1 MQALIHW
8 IMGTSASKTV
18 ANVAWV
24 IPAVQTIHILAISVV
39 ISTMAMLDLR
49 LMGLTAKRYTI
60 RAVADR
66 FLPWM
71 WSPVIVLLITGLI
84 LITGEPDRAL
94 GNWVFQTKMA
104 LLIAVLAI
112 SWGLQPRA
120 EARPHRL
127 GKRFEARTG
136 RQSHRSGVASAL
148 DRHRGRR
155 TLDRVCG
162 MTNDQELLP
171 MARVAAVLDGD
182 QRVWLAVPHHRNA
195 ACAGAD
201 IGRRINRH
209 GRSEIAQSCLSRPFG
224 EEISREVL
232 PWTWTAFVVAAVCGG
247 LLFSSAATK
256 YYGIATFRAKIL
268 LLGLAGINMLVF
280 HLITYRTVD
289 EWGASAQT
297 SLPAKISGGLSLLL
311 WAAIVALGRWTGFA

>member
-18 ANVAWV
+18 ANVAWI

-71 WSPVIVLLITGLI
+71 WLSVIVLLITGVI

-112 SWGLQPRA
+112 SWGFNRA
-120 EARPHRL
+120 L
-127 GKRFEARTG
+127 KRDLTAW
-136 RQSHRSGVASAL
+136 
-148 DRHRGRR
+148 
-155 TLDRVCG
+155 
-162 MTNDQELLP
+162 
-171 MARVAAVLDGD
+171 DGD
-182 QRVWLAVPHHRNA
+182 SRHETA
-195 ACAGAD
+195 AK
-201 IGRRINRH
+201 
-209 GRSEIAQSCLSRPFG
+209 
-224 EEISREVL
+224 V
-232 PWTWTAFVVAAVCGG
+232 TG
-247 LLFSSAATK
+247 L
-256 YYGIATFRAKIL
+256 
-268 LLGLAGINMLVF
+268 V
-280 HLITYRTVD
+280 
-289 EWGASAQT
+289 
-297 SLPAKISGGLSLLL
+297 SLLL
-311 WAAIVALGRWTGFA
+311 WIGIVVAGRWIAYAA

>member
-18 ANVAWV
+18 ANVAWI

-71 WSPVIVLLITGLI
+71 WLSVIVLLITGLI

-112 SWGLQPRA
+112 SWGLNRV
-120 EARPHRL
+120 L
-127 GKRFEARTG
+127 KRDLTA
-136 RQSHRSGVASAL
+136 
-148 DRHRGRR
+148 GRR
-155 TLDRVCG
+155 VRGTKR
-162 MTNDQELLP
+162 P
-171 MARVAAVLDGD
+171 PRSP
-182 QRVWLAVPHHRNA
+182 VWCRF
-195 ACAGAD
+195 C
-201 IGRRINRH
+201 
-209 GRSEIAQSCLSRPFG
+209 FG
-224 EEISREVL
+224 
-232 PWTWTAFVVAAVCGG
+232 
-247 LLFSSAATK
+247 
-256 YYGIATFRAKIL
+256 
-268 LLGLAGINMLVF
+268 
-280 HLITYRTVD
+280 
-289 EWGASAQT
+289 
-297 SLPAKISGGLSLLL
+297 
-311 WAAIVALGRWTGFA
+311 